1 MTIANRPFGHA
12 VENSIDIAA
21 TTEKV
26 FGYVTDVTREPE
38 WNPQMREVAKLTPG
52 PIGTGTRYRV
62 RFGRGV
68 GVAIIEN
75 TAFDRPRSWSAISRS
90 PRLDVRFRGQVT
102 DIPGGCRLAVRT
114 ELLPHGALR
123 GLSPFLRQV
132 MHRSWN
138 RDLRTIKTIIE
149 P

>member
-1 MTIANRPFGHA
+1 
-12 VENSIDIAA
+12 
-21 TTEKV
+21 
-26 FGYVTDVTREPE
+26 
-38 WNPQMREVAKLTPG
+38 
-52 PIGTGTRYRV
+52 
-62 RFGRGV
+62 
-68 GVAIIEN
+68 
-75 TAFDRPRSWSAISRS
+75 
-90 PRLDVRFRGQVT
+90 VRFRGQVT

-149 P
+149 PRPRRRRQDHARRQNHHPGARARPALPVRR